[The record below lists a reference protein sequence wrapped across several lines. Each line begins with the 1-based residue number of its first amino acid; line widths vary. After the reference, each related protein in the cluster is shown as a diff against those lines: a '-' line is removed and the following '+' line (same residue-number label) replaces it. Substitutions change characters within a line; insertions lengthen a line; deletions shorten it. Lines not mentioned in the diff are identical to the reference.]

1 MKTSTMTRSIARVIG
16 FAALTL
22 ILAAG
27 PLTACAKK
35 QIPPGPYKA
44 LTQGTLENTD
54 TLVLLDAQLQG
65 MISIE
70 GQRAAYLPDGRLKA
84 EANIRNMVGASNTIQ
99 VQTVFKD
106 ADNMSSG
113 DETAWQNV
121 ILSPNAMQTYSA
133 TALNT
138 KSARYTIRV
147 RLPR

>member
-1 MKTSTMTRSIARVIG
+1 MTRSIARVIG

-22 ILAAG
+22 LLAAG

-44 LTQGTLENTD
+44 LTYQPGTLENTD
-54 TLVLLDAQLQG
+54 TLVLLDAPLQG
-65 MISIE
+65 MISVE
-70 GQRAAYLPDGRLKA
+70 GQRAAFLPDGRLKA
-84 EANIRNMVGASNTIQ
+84 EANIRNMLGASSTIQ

-106 ADNMSSG
+106 ADNMSTG

-133 TALNT
+133 TALNA